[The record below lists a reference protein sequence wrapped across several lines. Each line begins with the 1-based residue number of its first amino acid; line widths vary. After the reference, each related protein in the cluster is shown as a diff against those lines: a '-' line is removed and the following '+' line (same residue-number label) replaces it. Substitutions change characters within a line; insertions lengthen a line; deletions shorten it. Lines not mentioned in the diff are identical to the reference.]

1 MISFECYELRKPAID
16 KCLAKY
22 NIKSL
27 QEADELLKAK
37 DIDIHKII
45 KGIQPICFEDAC
57 WAYVLGGAIA
67 LKSGEKDPYVLAKI
81 IGEALQA
88 FCTLGS
94 VADQR
99 QIGIGHGELAARL
112 LNEKTNCFA
121 MVAGH
126 DSFAGAEGANA
137 ITNSVKTV
145 RKNPLQVI
153 LLGLGKDAAYMI
165 ARISGFTYVQTDFN
179 HTTGELTTIGKT
191 AFSDDIRAKVKCYGA
206 HSVDEGV
213 AIMKEN
219 KADVSITGN
228 ATNMSRF
235 TIPVVGTY
243 KKWCND
249 NGKSYFSVA
258 SGGGT
263 GRTINPDEAGAGA
276 ASYGLTDN
284 LGKMHADAQFAGSSS
299 VPGHVEMM
307 GYIGMGNNP
316 MVGAT
321 VSIAVKISELY

>member
-1 MISFECYELRKPAID
+1 MINFECYDIRKPAIEE
-16 KCLAKY
+16 CLKKY
-22 NIKSL
+22 GLSTL
-27 QEADELLKAK
+27 QEAQDLLNSKGL
-37 DIDIHKII
+37 DISKII
-45 KGIQPICFEDAC
+45 KNIQSICFEDAC
-57 WAYVLGGAIA
+57 WAYILGGAIA
-67 LKSGEKDPYVLAKI
+67 IKSGEKSPAKLAEI
-81 IGEALQA
+81 VGEALQS
-88 FCTLGS
+88 FCIPGS

-99 QIGIGHGELAARL
+99 KIGLGHGKLAARL
-112 LNEKTNCFA
+112 LDEKTQCFA

-126 DSFAGAEGANA
+126 DSFAGAEGASA
-137 ITNSVKTV
+137 ITESVKSV
-145 RKNPLQVI
+145 RDTPLKII

-165 ARISGFTYVQTDFN
+165 SRISGFTYIQTEYDY
-179 HTTGELTTIGKT
+179 
-191 AFSDDIRAKVKCYGA
+191 FSSTLNIMQEVPFSSDIRANVKCYGA
-206 HSVDEGV
+206 NSVDEGV
-213 AIMKEN
+213 AIMKMSGV
-219 KADVSITGN
+219 DVSITGN

-243 KKWCND
+243 KKWCYD
-249 NGKSYFSVA
+249 NSKSYFSVA

-263 GRTINPDEAGAGA
+263 GRSINPDEAGAGA

-321 VSIAVKISELY
+321 VTVAVKISQL

>member
-1 MISFECYELRKPAID
+1 MNFECYEIRKPAID

-22 NIKSL
+22 NLASL
-27 QEADELLKAK
+27 QAADVLLKSKGVDAQK
-37 DIDIHKII
+37 LI
-45 KGIQPICFEDAC
+45 KGIQPICFEDAW

-67 LKSGEKDPYVLAKI
+67 LQSGEKDPAKLAEI
-81 IGEALQA
+81 VGEGLQA
-88 FCTLGS
+88 FCIPGS

-99 QIGIGHGELAARL
+99 QIGIGHGKLAARL
-112 LNEKTNCFA
+112 LSEETECFA

-137 ITNSVKTV
+137 ITNSVKNI
-145 RKNPLQVI
+145 RKKPLRVI

-165 ARISGFTYVQTDFN
+165 ARISGFTYVQTDLN
-179 HTTGELTTIGKT
+179 YATGELLTIGET
-191 AFSDDIRAKVKCYGA
+191 AFSSDIRANVKCYGA
-206 HSVDEGV
+206 HSIDEGV
-213 AIMKEN
+213 AIMKAAG
-219 KADVSITGN
+219 ADVSITGN

-243 KKWCND
+243 KKWCVD
-249 NGKSYFSVA
+249 NGKAYFSVA

-263 GRTINPDEAGAGA
+263 GRSINPDEAGAGA
-276 ASYGLTDN
+276 ASYGLTDS

-321 VSIAVKISELY
+321 VTMAVTISGLK